1 MAKEKVKT
9 MSKAKT
15 RELKFVIK
23 GKDFY
28 SEGILTEDGFKVFK
42 GSTVAPISETFKKQ
56 KSYYDCRAK
65 CESECVILDGKF
77 TTDHTFKSA
86 ALATSVICGR
96 LANVNNQ
103 LRTSDGIKFGDC
115 YPKLPGKKR
124 EFVGWERYD
133 ELLAQ
138 LSEKVE
144 NAKAK
149 KSPLPTAE

>member
-1 MAKEKVKT
+1 
-9 MSKAKT
+9 MSKEKT

-23 GKDFY
+23 GKEFY
-28 SEGILTEDGFKVFK
+28 SEGVLIGGGFKVFK

-56 KSYYDCRAK
+56 KSYYDWRTQ
-65 CESECVILDGKF
+65 CESEGVILDSKF
-77 TTDHTFKSA
+77 TEDYIFKSA

-115 YPKLPGKKR
+115 YPNQPGKKR

-133 ELLAQ
+133 ELVAQ

-144 NAKAK
+144 KAK
-149 KSPLPTAE
+149 EKKAPLPTAE